1 MGAALAGCS
10 AGTLSPM
17 DAGMRVYLDRL
28 YAEGHAFDAQ
38 RPDRHEQRRNIEP
51 ASGAL
56 LADLIRLRRAQRV
69 LEIGTS
75 NGYSTLWLAHALA
88 ATGGEL
94 LGVDVDGPR
103 SAEAAAHLRSTGLA
117 GQVTLVLRD
126 AADVLREE
134 AGTFDLIL
142 VDAERPAYPDY
153 LPDLRRLVDPAGGTL
168 VVDNVV
174 SHAAEVEDFLA
185 MAFEVPEWHA
195 QVLKVGAGLLLA
207 VHR

>member
-117 GQVTLVLRD
+117 GQVTLVLR
-126 AADVLREE
+126 EE

-153 LPDLRRLVDPAGGTL
+153 LPDLRRLVDPAGGAL

>member
-1 MGAALAGCS
+1 M
-10 AGTLSPM
+10 
-17 DAGMRVYLDRL
+17 
-28 YAEGHAFDAQ
+28 
-38 RPDRHEQRRNIEP
+38 
-51 ASGAL
+51 
-56 LADLIRLRRAQRV
+56 

-153 LPDLRRLVDPAGGTL
+153 LPDLRRLVDPAGGAL
-168 VVDNVV
+168 VGCCQGGEISPTQVAPEPDDRT
-174 SHAAEVEDFLA
+174 HAASLGIG
-185 MAFEVPEWHA
+185 
-195 QVLKVGAGLLLA
+195 QTLYK
-207 VHR
+207 